1 MRLVLTVAQQID
13 VKYSIGVRS
22 TSTISTSHYL
32 STYYYTYT
40 STVVVVVVVVVVLV
54 TVGRACST
62 IPVYTYVR

>member
-40 STVVVVVVVVVVLV
+40 STVVVVVVVVVLV